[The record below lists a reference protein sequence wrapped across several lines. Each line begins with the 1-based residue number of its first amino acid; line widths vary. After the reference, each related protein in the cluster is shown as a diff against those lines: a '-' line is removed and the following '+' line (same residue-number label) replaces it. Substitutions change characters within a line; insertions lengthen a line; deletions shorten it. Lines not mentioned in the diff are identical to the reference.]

1 MYECVNV
8 SENVLC
14 VCGVCVV
21 CVVCVVGRRINKQN
35 GRIERERE
43 KDICITMYLYSFNLV
58 YVHIT
63 QVHCIKWMVGAGE
76 ELVEEG

>member
-1 MYECVNV
+1 MFCVY
-8 SENVLC
+8 
-14 VCGVCVV
+14 VV
-21 CVVCVVGRRINKQN
+21 CALYVLCVVGRRINKQN

-43 KDICITMYLYSFNLV
+43 KDICTSMYLYSLNLV

>member
-43 KDICITMYLYSFNLV
+43 RRTYALACIFTAS
-58 YVHIT
+58 T
-63 QVHCIKWMVGAGE
+63 
-76 ELVEEG
+76 